1 LLNLRALQSSKY
13 QSINQYISF
22 MSTFNI
28 AIIGCGTV
36 GGGTARIL
44 TEMNRRLSERAGREI
59 KLAKIVELNVPSAI
73 TRFNLPASLFCGGGK
88 AIAVPEAHTYTDEIL
103 HDPDIHLVVETIGG
117 TSDLVHDLCIQVCR
131 SGKHLVSANKA
142 LLAERG
148 KDIFE
153 AAEEN
158 NVSVGFEAAVCG
170 AIPII
175 KTIKESFTGD
185 EIISVSGILNG
196 TSNYILSRMVE
207 ENIGFG
213 QALKLAQEAG
223 YAEADPTLDI
233 NGGDAAHKII
243 ILMKLVFGV
252 DVSME
257 QLKYQGIQNISAND
271 IDYAREIDATFKLI
285 CYAKRDGNTVFGTVC
300 PMMVKNDNF
309 LSGVRGATNAVRTIN
324 KYSGRHILVG
334 AGAGS
339 TETASSIV
347 ADIMFIARYSDKM
360 RHNLPSNHLEF
371 KDLSYF
377 TFPFVIAFETE
388 DRPGITGL
396 VTTEIGRQQ
405 VNIYTVTHNRHIQD
419 RALFSVETQPCTLQQ
434 INAAIHEIKGSGIL
448 KSEPKVFPIL
458 Y

>member
-1 LLNLRALQSSKY
+1 
-13 QSINQYISF
+13 
-22 MSTFNI
+22 MEPFNI

-36 GGGTARIL
+36 GGGTAKIIGEINESL
-44 TEMNRRLSERAGREI
+44 ANRAGRI
-59 KLAKIVELNVPSAI
+59 INLSKIIELDAPSAI
-73 TRFNLPASLFCGGGK
+73 ARFGLAPGLFCGGGK
-88 AIAVPEAHTYTDEIL
+88 KISPQEAEKYISEIL
-103 HDPDIHLVVETIGG
+103 NDKKIHLVVETIGG
-117 TSDLVHDLCIQVCR
+117 TGNFVHDLCVNICK

-148 KDIFE
+148 KEIFE
-153 AAEEN
+153 AAEKN

-196 TSNYILSRMVE
+196 TSNYILSRMLDE
-207 ENIGFG
+207 GLGFE

-233 NGGDAAHKII
+233 GGGDAAHKLI
-243 ILMKLVFGV
+243 ILMKLIFGI

-257 QLKYQGIQNISAND
+257 QLKYQGIQNISSND
-271 IDYAREIDATFKLI
+271 MDYAKEIDSAFKLI
-285 CYAKRDGNTVFGTVC
+285 CYAKRDGNTIYGTVC
-300 PMMVKNDNF
+300 PMMVKNNNF
-309 LSGVRGATNAVRTIN
+309 LSGVKGATNAVRTIN
-324 KYSGRHILVG
+324 RYSGKHILIG

-347 ADIMFIARYSDKM
+347 ADIMFIARYSTSMQK
-360 RHNLPSNHLEF
+360 NLLSNKLEF
-371 KDLSYF
+371 KGLSSF
-377 TFPFVIAFETE
+377 TFPFVITFETE

-396 VTTEIGRQQ
+396 VTTEIGKQN

-419 RALFSVETQPCTLQQ
+419 GALFSVETQPCTLKQ
-434 INAAIHEIKGSGIL
+434 INAAIKEIKASGIL
-448 KSEPKVFPIL
+448 KSDPKVFPIL